1 MEKLVKIKL
10 STVSEGIAISSFEAP
25 IPKFFSAPG
34 HRVIKMNESYWS
46 RITCWA
52 DWEEPNTGCK
62 ITLSDALSQFR
73 TAHQQAIDIQLE
85 SGSTFHNLCTLSLTD
100 SVAFIEAFL
109 THIENWQREM
119 MLSKFGA
126 AKAFHVNTRV
136 ANRFWEDLYKP
147 RAGVSRMLQT
157 GNPQQI
163 AQVTFWATLKSLDVM
178 SRIRKY
184 NFKDDPVVSSE
195 LVKFLTVNTGFEVV
209 EQLSLKM
216 KTLEESNKE
225 LSIKANSNL
234 KTATNSAAKVAELT
248 KSMTTLEKR
257 VKDLEKK

>member
-1 MEKLVKIKL
+1 
-10 STVSEGIAISSFEAP
+10 
-25 IPKFFSAPG
+25 
-34 HRVIKMNESYWS
+34 
-46 RITCWA
+46 
-52 DWEEPNTGCK
+52 
-62 ITLSDALSQFR
+62 
-73 TAHQQAIDIQLE
+73 
-85 SGSTFHNLCTLSLTD
+85 
-100 SVAFIEAFL
+100 
-109 THIENWQREM
+109 
-119 MLSKFGA
+119 
-126 AKAFHVNTRV
+126 
-136 ANRFWEDLYKP
+136 
-147 RAGVSRMLQT
+147 MLQT

-209 EQLSLKM
+209 EQLSAKM
-216 KTLEESNKE
+216 KTLEEYNKE

>member
-1 MEKLVKIKL
+1 VKIKL
-10 STVSEGIAISSFEAP
+10 STVSEGIAISSFESP

-34 HRVIKMNESYWS
+34 PRVIKMNESYWS
-46 RITCWA
+46 RIACWA

-62 ITLSDALSQFR
+62 ITLFDTLSQFR
-73 TAHQQAIDIQLE
+73 TAHKQAIDIQLE

-126 AKAFHVNTRV
+126 AEAFHVNTRV

-184 NFKDDPVVSSE
+184 NFKDDPGADA
-195 LVKFLTVNTGFEVV
+195 N
-209 EQLSLKM
+209 LSLS
-216 KTLEESNKE
+216 LQIVS
-225 LSIKANSNL
+225 
-234 KTATNSAAKVAELT
+234 
-248 KSMTTLEKR
+248 
-257 VKDLEKK
+257 